1 MAAKINLPHKDIV
14 IKWKEEKVI
23 KWLKRVSYFL
33 FYNDALYIFIY
44 RCIQTS
50 YYYYFIKFAINC

>member
-14 IKWKEEKVI
+14 VKWKEEKVI

-33 FYNDALYIFIY
+33 FYDDALYLLIYSLCKQVFI
-44 RCIQTS
+44 I
-50 YYYYFIKFAINC
+50 IL